1 MKKAFGASS
10 ANRDTVKERKERVIW
25 LELTVVG
32 IFRGPTKD
40 ESEERVR
47 LGHGY
52 GFTEFLLPIE
62 TATKFALRVPHAKKM
77 GLHSARVLV
86 DDESHLKAVSEQI
99 RTMGLHEQSL
109 ITVVEFIKKRVR
121 EVTLIVSLIAIF
133 ALVISA
139 VGIANT
145 MVMSVVERTREIGI
159 MKALG
164 ARERQIQLLFLV
176 EGALLGMI
184 GGVCAL
190 GIGLVIKIPIEMWTI
205 TILESELNKKFE
217 QQHIIE
223 FHPWLLVMVLVF
235 SMIVTTLATIL
246 PAWRAAR
253 VDPIK
258 ALRHD

>member
-1 MKKAFGASS
+1 MAGVDGGWHFSRPHQGRERRTSTTWSWLRVYRVFA
-10 ANRDTVKERKERVIW
+10 ANRN
-25 LELTVVG
+25 
-32 IFRGPTKD
+32 
-40 ESEERVR
+40 
-47 LGHGY
+47 GH
-52 GFTEFLLPIE
+52 
-62 TATKFALRVPHAKKM
+62 KVCLRVPHAKKM
-77 GLHSARVLV
+77 GLHSAIVLV
-86 DDESHLKAVSEQI
+86 DDETHLKAVSEQI